1 MLFLVILLVLAIGG
15 RWACGRICPLGILE
29 DLIFKIPFPK
39 KYRSL
44 PWDRQLRKLKYVLF
58 VLLVVLIPTLFLPNR
73 EAWKPGL
80 LAVKLL
86 GFSTIFLLS
95 LVIKRPFCKY
105 LCPFGVFLGFFNK
118 CSPYRY
124 KADASCNRCGLCKK
138 VCPMGLTPYA
148 DPNAMDCIRCGACLD
163 KCPKKALRKT
173 DHSIF
178 NP

>member
-95 LVIKRPFCKY
+95 LVIKRPFCE
-105 LCPFGVFLGFFNK
+105 
-118 CSPYRY
+118 
-124 KADASCNRCGLCKK
+124 
-138 VCPMGLTPYA
+138 LTYTL
-148 DPNAMDCIRCGACLD
+148 DP
-163 KCPKKALRKT
+163 
-173 DHSIF
+173 
-178 NP
+178 

>member
-1 MLFLVILLVLAIGG
+1 MLFLVTLLVLAIGG

-44 PWDRQLRKLKYVLF
+44 PWDRQLRKLKYILF
-58 VLLVVLIPTLFLPNR
+58 VLLVILIPTLFLPNR

-86 GFSTIFLLS
+86 GFSTVFLLL

-105 LCPFGVFLGFFNK
+105 L
-118 CSPYRY
+118 
-124 KADASCNRCGLCKK
+124 
-138 VCPMGLTPYA
+138 
-148 DPNAMDCIRCGACLD
+148 
-163 KCPKKALRKT
+163 
-173 DHSIF
+173 
-178 NP
+178 